1 MRTHHTDMTPVTS
14 SMAPVKF
21 SEPDIGDAEES
32 AVARVL
38 RSGWITTGEEAAAFE
53 AELSHYLGGP
63 HVATVSSCTVALEA
77 ALASLRLPPGS
88 VVAVPTWTFV
98 ATGLVP
104 ARLNLRPALLD
115 VEPSTLNLSPEA
127 LSSLIEA
134 DGPPGAVI
142 PVHFAGVPIADDIY
156 ELCARHGIPIVGDA
170 AHAFGTVDSIGPI
183 AGRRSRADCFS
194 FYATKNLTCAE
205 GGAIAT
211 FDSELFEFVS
221 QYRLHGLDRDAW
233 KRYQVATSEQYA
245 LRFPGTKGN
254 LPDVL
259 AAIGRV
265 QLSRFDEMQARRSEL
280 MNTYLAELSGVQGAS
295 PLPSMGATGSAHHLF
310 IIVLS
315 AGVDRQLVRTRL
327 AAMHIGTSVHFQ
339 PLHEHDWFAQHALL
353 RRTGLPVAS
362 DLSQRTMSL
371 PLHPRMTREDVVH
384 VCNALRIALAEQRR

>member
-1 MRTHHTDMTPVTS
+1 MNDPGTA
-14 SMAPVKF
+14 MAPVTDSVAAVRF
-21 SEPDIGDAEES
+21 SEPDIGEAEQS

-53 AELSHYLGGP
+53 AELSRYLGGP
-63 HVATVSSCTVALEA
+63 LVATVSSCTVALEA
-77 ALASLRLPPGS
+77 VLASLRLPPGS

-115 VEPSTLNLSPEA
+115 VDPSTLNLSPES
-127 LSSLIEA
+127 LRRLIES
-134 DGPPGAVI
+134 DGPPGAVV
-142 PVHFAGVPIADDIY
+142 PVHFAGVPISDDIY
-156 ELCARHGIPIVGDA
+156 ALCARHGVPIVGDA
-170 AHAFGTVDSIGPI
+170 AHAFGTVDGVGRI

-211 FDSELFEFVS
+211 FDRELFEFVGH
-221 QYRLHGLDRDAW
+221 YRLHGLDRDAW
-233 KRYQVATSEQYA
+233 KRYRVTTAEQYA

-265 QLSRFDEMQARRSEL
+265 QLSRFDELQARRRAL
-280 MNTYLAELSGVQGAS
+280 VDTYLAELSGLQGAS

-310 IIVLS
+310 VVVLS
-315 AGVDRQLVRTRL
+315 PGVDRQALRTRL
-327 AAMHIGTSVHFQ
+327 SSMGIGTSVHFM
-339 PLHEHDWFAQHALL
+339 PLHEHAWFAQHAQLPSA
-353 RRTGLPVAS
+353 GLPVAS
-362 DLSQRTMSL
+362 ELSGRAMSL
-371 PLHPRMTREDVVH
+371 PLHPRMTSDDVIR
-384 VCNALRIALAEQRR
+384 VCQALRTALEERR